1 MRAVISTKRII
12 SIFCLLLTLVISL
25 FIGNYYFADEGVL
38 EGLTVEGLSPGVA
51 PKMSIDG
58 ETTKITGNTKNIVVD
73 TSNTMGDTKKGAEDT
88 KKTTGDSK
96 KTTGDS
102 KKTTGDSKKTTGDSK
117 KTDDNTDIMENFQLQ
132 YADVSNET
140 HIRTGPDKQPPM
152 PSRNNAH
159 GVFNH
164 IFGMS
169 NPNEQFIIPRI

>member
-51 PKMSIDG
+51 PKMDIDG
-58 ETTKITGNTKNIVVD
+58 ETTNITGNTKNIIVD
-73 TSNTMGDTKKGAEDT
+73 TSNTMGDTKKGAGDT
-88 KKTTGDSK
+88 
-96 KTTGDS
+96 
-102 KKTTGDSKKTTGDSK
+102 KKTTGDSK
-117 KTDDNTDIMENFQLQ
+117 KTDDNTDIMEDFQLQ

-140 HIRTGPDKQPPM
+140 HIRISPDKQPPM

-169 NPNEQFIIPRI
+169 NPNEQFLIPRI

>member
-51 PKMSIDG
+51 PKMDIDG
-58 ETTKITGNTKNIVVD
+58 ETTNITGNTKNIIVD
-73 TSNTMGDTKKGAEDT
+73 TSNTMGDTKKGAGDT
-88 KKTTGDSK
+88 KKTTGD
-96 KTTGDS
+96 T

-117 KTDDNTDIMENFQLQ
+117 KTDDNTDIMEDFQLQ

-140 HIRTGPDKQPPM
+140 HIRISPDKQPPM

-169 NPNEQFIIPRI
+169 NPNEQFLIPRI

>member
-1 MRAVISTKRII
+1 
-12 SIFCLLLTLVISL
+12 VISL

-51 PKMSIDG
+51 PKMDIDG
-58 ETTKITGNTKNIVVD
+58 ETTNITGNTKNIIVD
-73 TSNTMGDTKKGAEDT
+73 TSNTMGDTKKGAGDT

-117 KTDDNTDIMENFQLQ
+117 KTTGDSKKTIGDSKKTDDNTDIMEDFQLQ

-140 HIRTGPDKQPPM
+140 HIRISPDKQPPM

-169 NPNEQFIIPRI
+169 NPNEQFLIPRI